1 MLSNTILKEMNEQIK
16 HELFSA
22 YLYLSMAA
30 YAESINMAGV
40 ANWFR
45 IQAEEEV
52 EHGMKFFDY
61 IIDRGGKVELLA
73 IDKPETKFVS
83 VKDTFDRSYAH
94 EQKVTARIN
103 LIYSLAVDEKD
114 YASQTFLQWFI
125 TEQVEEEKNASQ
137 IAEML
142 AMIGENT
149 NGLFALD
156 HQLQHAAV
164 AELVEQR

>member
-1 MLSNTILKEMNEQIK
+1 MLSTTISKEMNEQIK
-16 HELFSA
+16 HEFFSA

-40 ANWFR
+40 ANWYKL
-45 IQAEEEV
+45 QAEEEM
-52 EHGMKFFDY
+52 EHGMKFFEY
-61 IIDRGGKVELLA
+61 ILDRGGKIELQA
-73 IDKPETKFVS
+73 IDKPQVKFTS
-83 VKDTFDRSYAH
+83 VKETFDLSYAH

-103 LIYSLAVDEKD
+103 LIYSLAVKESD
-114 YASQTFLQWFI
+114 YASQAFLQWFV

-156 HQLQHAAV
+156 HQLSKRKK
-164 AELVEQR
+164 E